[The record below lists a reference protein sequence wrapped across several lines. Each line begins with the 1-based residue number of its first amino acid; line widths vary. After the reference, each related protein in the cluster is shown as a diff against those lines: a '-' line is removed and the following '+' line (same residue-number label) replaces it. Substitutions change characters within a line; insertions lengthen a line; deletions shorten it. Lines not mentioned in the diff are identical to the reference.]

1 MKSTAVVVGLCLA
14 IVALSAPA
22 HAASD
27 EMAGIDA
34 FRSGAFAEAYRSW
47 RDASDA
53 GDARASRYL
62 GVMYDTG
69 EGVPQD
75 HRQALEWYRKAAEH
89 GDKVAM
95 FNVAVLYDAGADGVP
110 QDRREAARWYA
121 RAAERHDGRAEYDLA
136 LMLAAGDGIPRD
148 PARAQRLFAGAAR
161 DGIAA
166 ASAHLR
172 HPSPQSAMNTTPTDP
187 EDAAFG
193 QAQRALLSRKPQEKA
208 DATALFRRAAAGH
221 GPAASL
227 AQYDLAWCTEN
238 GIGTPVDREQ
248 AYRLYLEAAA
258 GASSVG
264 LHQIAEAGALHV
276 RMQMQGSTP
285 VGSAR

>member
-1 MKSTAVVVGLCLA
+1 MVG
-14 IVALSAPA
+14 I
-22 HAASD
+22 
-27 EMAGIDA
+27 EA

-47 RDASDA
+47 HDASDA
-53 GDARASRYL
+53 GDARASRFL

-75 HRQALEWYRKAAEH
+75 HRQALEWYRKAADR

-110 QDRREAARWYA
+110 KDRHEAARWYGH
-121 RAAERHDGRAEYDLA
+121 AAERHDGRAEYNLA
-136 LMLAAGDGIPRD
+136 LMLTAGDGIPRD
-148 PARAQRLFAGAAR
+148 SVRAQRLFAEAAR
-161 DGIAA
+161 DGVEA

-172 HPSPQSAMNTTPTDP
+172 HPVRVATNTVPADP

-193 QAQRALLSRKPQEKA
+193 QAQRALLSRQPQEKA
-208 DATALFRRAAAGH
+208 DAAALFRRAAAGH

-258 GASSVG
+258 GTSNIG
-264 LHQIAEAGALHV
+264 LHQLAEAGALHV
-276 RMQMQGSTP
+276 RVQMQGSTL
-285 VGSAR
+285 VGLAR

>member
-1 MKSTAVVVGLCLA
+1 MLACLSL
-14 IVALSAPA
+14 ALAASPIPAPA
-22 HAASD
+22 RAAELD
-27 EMAGIDA
+27 GMDA
-34 FRSGAFAEAYRSW
+34 FRSGAFAEAYRTW

-53 GDARASRYL
+53 GDARASRFL

-110 QDRREAARWYA
+110 QDHQEAARWYGQ
-121 RAAERHDGRAEYDLA
+121 AAEHHDGRAEYNLA
-136 LMLAAGDGIPRD
+136 LMLTSGDGVPRD
-148 PARAQRLFAGAAR
+148 PARAQRLFADAVR

-172 HPSPQSAMNTTPTDP
+172 HLLPRAAMNALPPDT

-208 DATALFRRAAAGH
+208 AAAALFRRAAAGH
-221 GPAASL
+221 GPAASM

-238 GIGTPVDREQ
+238 GVGTPVDREQ
-248 AYRLYLEAAA
+248 AYRLYLQAAA
-258 GASSVG
+258 GTSSVG
-264 LHQIAEAGALHV
+264 LYQIAEAGALHV
-276 RMQMQGSTP
+276 RLQMQDPTIA
-285 VGSAR
+285 GSAR

>member
-1 MKSTAVVVGLCLA
+1 MKSAAVFVGLCLA
-14 IVALSAPA
+14 LAELAVSADA
-22 HAASD
+22 RAD

-34 FRSGAFAEAYRSW
+34 FRAGAFAEAYRSW
-47 RDASDA
+47 HDASDA
-53 GDARASRYL
+53 GDARASRFL

-69 EGVPQD
+69 EGVSQD
-75 HRQALEWYRKAAEH
+75 PRQALEWYRKAASL

-110 QDRREAARWYA
+110 KDHCEAARWYGQ
-121 RAAERHDGRAEYDLA
+121 AAERHDGRAEYNLA
-136 LMLAAGDGIPRD
+136 LMLTAGDGIPRD
-148 PARAQRLFAGAAR
+148 PARAQRLFANAAR
-161 DGIAA
+161 DGVAA

-172 HPSPQSAMNTTPTDP
+172 HPLPGAAMNSVPVDP

-193 QAQRALLSRKPQEKA
+193 QAQRALLSRQPQEKA
-208 DATALFRRAAAGH
+208 DAAALFRRAAAGH

-258 GASSVG
+258 GTSNIG
-264 LHQIAEAGALHV
+264 LHQLAVAGALHV
-276 RMQMQGSTP
+276 RAQMQGST
-285 VGSAR
+285 VTGAAR

>member
-1 MKSTAVVVGLCLA
+1 MKRTVGFRGFCLA
-14 IVALSAPA
+14 IAALSVPAYA
-22 HAASD
+22 HADA
-27 EMAGIDA
+27 MAGIDA

-47 RDASDA
+47 QDASDA
-53 GDARASRYL
+53 GDARASRFL

-75 HRQALEWYRKAAEH
+75 HRQALEWYRKAADR

-110 QDRREAARWYA
+110 KDRREAARWYGL
-121 RAAERHDGRAEYDLA
+121 AAERRDGRAEYNLA
-136 LMLAAGDGIPRD
+136 LMLAAGDGVPRD
-148 PARAQRLFAGAAR
+148 QARAQRLFADAAR
-161 DGIAA
+161 DGIVA

-172 HPSPQSAMNTTPTDP
+172 HPLPWVAMQAAPSDP
-187 EDAAFG
+187 DDAAFG

-208 DATALFRRAAAGH
+208 DAAALFRRAAAGH

-238 GIGTPVDREQ
+238 GIGTPVDLGQ

-258 GASSVG
+258 GTGNIG
-264 LHQIAEAGALHV
+264 LHQLAVAGALHV
-276 RMQMQGSTP
+276 RVRMQGTTLTGP
-285 VGSAR
+285 AR